1 LRLGSKKLEGKK
13 PFVLVWKCAVG
24 EMTALL
30 IWDHAEGD
38 MQIAS
43 FACEYPLS
51 GKLSFQR
58 TE

>member
-1 LRLGSKKLEGKK
+1 M
-13 PFVLVWKCAVG
+13 LVWKCAGG

-30 IWDHAEGD
+30 IWGHVEGA

-51 GKLSFQR
+51 RKLPSQCS
-58 TE
+58 E